1 MKNMITHARYPEL
14 LCFHRTSKPDEVDAV
29 AQKEFALQNNNP

>member
-1 MKNMITHARYPEL
+1 MIAYDRYTEY